1 MIRAVLTSGSMRSL
15 RHKPDRSCATK
26 PGHISCHRHPVWR
39 SVDLHTNR
47 GENSIMTRILASSA
61 LALVVI
67 AGSAPAEAKG
77 CLKGAVVGGA
87 AGHVA
92 GHHGVLGAAAGCLV
106 GRHRANKQAQQRTNQ
121 MPAR

>member
-1 MIRAVLTSGSMRSL
+1 MPGPLSGPPPAGRLKRELEPRLL
-15 RHKPDRSCATK
+15 RRGPFCAAQRPHAK
-26 PGHISCHRHPVWR
+26 H
-39 SVDLHTNR
+39 LA
-47 GENSIMTRILASSA
+47 RI
-61 LALVVI
+61 VVI